1 MSLYIRLQTT
11 YWNHRKT
18 SRLKLSLGEYGL
30 WIPPRLWSYAAEYQ
44 PDGDFSDYSADDLK
58 TALNYSGDATSMLKA
73 LQDAGFMDGM
83 KIHGWDDH
91 NAFHATYSD
100 RARKAAEVRWKKEK
114 NQKKEESTVQR
125 KRKRVSMMLGD
136 AKHASSI
143 PCKLLELKGFQT
155 EWEAFQEMR
164 QKKRAPMT
172 PYAAHLILVKLSE
185 HPDRAVVA
193 LQTAITRNWTGFE
206 WDWLNGSNGQNGKNG
221 SLTRQMS
228 AFEIEK
234 RKTAISDEINKTF
247 RRNGG
252 KRVDGDGIDEL
263 KTRRDELQRQLVT

>member
-1 MSLYIRLQTT
+1 MSLYVRLQTT

-30 WIPPRLWSYAAEYQ
+30 WIPLRLWSYAAEYQ
-44 PDGDFSDYSADDLK
+44 PDGDFSDYSDEDLK

-100 RARKAAEVRWKKEK
+100 RARKAADARWKKEK

-125 KRKRVSMMLGD
+125 KGKRVSIMLSN

-143 PCKLLELKGFQT
+143 PCKLLELNGFQT
-155 EWEAFQEMR
+155 EWEAFEEMR
-164 QKKRAPMT
+164 RKKRAPMT
-172 PYAAHLILVKLSE
+172 SYAAHLILIKLSE
-185 HPDRAVVA
+185 HPERAMSA

-206 WDWLNGSNGQNGKNG
+206 WDWLNGSNGQNG

-234 RKTAISDEINKTF
+234 RKTAICDEINKTF

-252 KRVDGDGIDEL
+252 KRVEGDGIDEL
-263 KTRRDELQRQLVT
+263 KTRRDQLQRQLLT